1 MKTLNDIISYKREEV
16 NQRKKLYPIQL
27 LETSIYYDTKSV
39 SLKKYLLR
47 EDKSGIIAEFKRQSP
62 SLGVINKYADIEKVS
77 IGYMQSG
84 ASALSVL
91 TDSHFFG
98 GDNKDLTLAR
108 KFNFCPILRKDFVVD
123 EYQIVE
129 AKSIGADAILLIAS
143 ILSTDEIKRFT
154 NIAHQLHMEV
164 LLELHSEDEVKKMDE
179 GVDVIG
185 VNNRDLKT
193 MKTDIQHSIR
203 LKKLLPSEAVLVS
216 ESGIRDPEDIVLLR
230 EKGFHGFLIGS
241 HFMKHSKPHEACK
254 DFITR
259 FKQLTRNHES

>member
-1 MKTLNDIISYKREEV
+1 MLNL
-16 NQRKKLYPIQL
+16 N
-27 LETSIYYDTKSV
+27 
-39 SLKKYLLR
+39 
-47 EDKSGIIAEFKRQSP
+47 
-62 SLGVINKYADIEKVS
+62 
-77 IGYMQSG
+77 
-84 ASALSVL
+84 
-91 TDSHFFG
+91 
-98 GDNKDLTLAR
+98 
-108 KFNFCPILRKDFVVD
+108 
-123 EYQIVE
+123 
-129 AKSIGADAILLIAS
+129 ADAILLIAS
-143 ILSTDEIKRFT
+143 ILSAEEIKRFT
-154 NIAHQLHMEV
+154 NIAHHLHMEV

-203 LKKLLPSEAVLVS
+203 MKKLLPSEAVLVS

-259 FKQLTRNHES
+259 FKQLTRNHEG

>member
-16 NQRKKLYPIQL
+16 NQRKKMYPIQL

-47 EDKSGIIAEFKRQSP
+47 KDKSGIIAEFKKQSP

-143 ILSTDEIKRFT
+143 ILSAEEIKRFT
-154 NIAHQLHMEV
+154 NIAHHFHMEV

-203 LKKLLPSEAVLVS
+203 MKKLLPSEAVLVS

-254 DFITR
+254 DFIAR